1 MSFEYKNPTSGVLL
15 TGPTSVLR
23 ESDTGT
29 NFSIDSIGGYME
41 VWGLSDLV
49 WTIDPQTKIDG
60 GDVLYSGN
68 TIPISFIYGG
78 DGPEPIISQLN
89 LYNDGISS
97 GRRRLGMLVFV
108 QENQTTYQYHIPNYE
123 SLWNVA
129 LADGDIFEYV
139 TGYQVLNTTA
149 GGQAFQN
156 AWTGSTIE
164 GVDGVIKENAR
175 WVIAD
180 LNDTY
185 ITGGTY
191 YSGITTLDLYNN
203 NGGTVTITGFTGTVT
218 GGTYNSETGT
228 LTLNNSD
235 SSSFDVTGFTGG
247 GSVNVV
253 PNTGLGVLSGNTLFT
268 TYNTLLSPSLA
279 MPYAVGGIPAG
290 TTVTELSGD
299 TFVSLFN
306 DLLFPTVQPTYTIPT
321 ISLGGVSNTLAEVGS
336 TISLSLTATGVK
348 NDAGQ
353 YTQLRILRDSV
364 AQFTDTTLTSGSTT
378 NIPDQFGYPD
388 PNNPNASYTISP
400 TPYSEVYTLPA
411 PTGLNTSTSTLYKAD
426 GDYLSGSTKQ
436 DSKGNYDVRSAQVR
450 SSNAPQAASNNFN
463 STTFTYT
470 NIYPYFWGISSTAP
484 TASGVASL
492 ISSGAA
498 NKVLASGAG
507 TSPFGA
513 VTVPFNTGVLVPQ
526 FLWVAIFDNYAAKD
540 WWFVAVDN
548 KGQIGIPDSLFN
560 APITQSVNSPESYWS
575 GVNFKIYISAYKTL
589 NDSMNLQISI

>member
-1 MSFEYKNPTSGVLL
+1 
-15 TGPTSVLR
+15 
-23 ESDTGT
+23 
-29 NFSIDSIGGYME
+29 
-41 VWGLSDLV
+41 
-49 WTIDPQTKIDG
+49 
-60 GDVLYSGN
+60 
-68 TIPISFIYGG
+68 
-78 DGPEPIISQLN
+78 
-89 LYNDGISS
+89 
-97 GRRRLGMLVFV
+97 
-108 QENQTTYQYHIPNYE
+108 
-123 SLWNVA
+123 
-129 LADGDIFEYV
+129 
-139 TGYQVLNTTA
+139 
-149 GGQAFQN
+149 
-156 AWTGSTIE
+156 
-164 GVDGVIKENAR
+164 
-175 WVIAD
+175 
-180 LNDTY
+180 
-185 ITGGTY
+185 
-191 YSGITTLDLYNN
+191 
-203 NGGTVTITGFTGTVT
+203 
-218 GGTYNSETGT
+218 
-228 LTLNNSD
+228 
-235 SSSFDVTGFTGG
+235 
-247 GSVNVV
+247 
-253 PNTGLGVLSGNTLFT
+253 
-268 TYNTLLSPSLA
+268 